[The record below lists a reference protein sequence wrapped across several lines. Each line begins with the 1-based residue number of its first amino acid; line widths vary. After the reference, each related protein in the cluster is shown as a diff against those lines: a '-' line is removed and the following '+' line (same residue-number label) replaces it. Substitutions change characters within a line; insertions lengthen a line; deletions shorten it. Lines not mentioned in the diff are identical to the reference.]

1 MQPFGT
7 FQQENRNFFFD
18 YQMHLKRTC
27 DDPGERK
34 SPRAMPHVVFAIW
47 KKTHPGT
54 KGHEKPVSP
63 TPSHFGWTGNAGFQ
77 SLKGSPN
84 YRVRKMFSKKKK
96 EKCFQNQAS
105 NICPIKHA
113 LIHLGFH

>member
-18 YQMHLKRTC
+18 YQMHLKRTR

-47 KKTHPGT
+47 KKHILAPRGT
-54 KGHEKPVSP
+54 KSQCHQPHPILVGQEMLDFKVWREAQ
-63 TPSHFGWTGNAGFQ
+63 TTE
-77 SLKGSPN
+77 L
-84 YRVRKMFSKKKK
+84 
-96 EKCFQNQAS
+96 EKCFQKKKKNVFK
-105 NICPIKHA
+105 IK
-113 LIHLGFH
+113 LPTFVQLNMHLST